1 MFTRG
6 TVGINLLGN
15 MERLYPNNTREV
27 ILAGADSGAE
37 SDGMPRTVCECP
49 LLPASEEA
57 SAAV

>member
-1 MFTRG
+1 MRCDACVFIHYCAG
-6 TVGINLLGN
+6 
-15 MERLYPNNTREV
+15 LYPNNTREV